1 MSEQQQSP
9 VTPEEV
15 TVPESVSDRID
26 TTRPHSARFWNY
38 FVGGKD
44 HYEVDRE
51 IGDQIKELFP
61 GLVDVAMAG
70 RQFLR
75 RSVRHLVEERG
86 IRQFLDIGTGLPTAD
101 NTHQVAQSLAPD
113 ARIVYVDNDPLVLAH
128 ARALL
133 TSTPEGRTDY
143 LDADLYQPGAIL
155 AEAAKTLDLDK
166 PVALMLLS
174 ILGHAGDFGRARD
187 VVGEL
192 MAALP
197 SGSHLVVYDAS
208 RTSEGIIAAEKAYTE
223 SGAVPYHVREP
234 AEIATLFDGLQ
245 WVEPGFV
252 RLSEWHPD
260 AESAT
265 LPVDVDAFG
274 GVGYK
279 A

>member
-1 MSEQQQSP
+1 MSEHPQS
-9 VTPEEV
+9 
-15 TVPESVSDRID
+15 SVSPAAEPMSERID

-51 IGDQIKELFP
+51 IGDQIKNFFP
-61 GLVDVAMAG
+61 GLVDVAVAG

-101 NTHQVAQSLAPD
+101 NTHQVAQSFAPD

-133 TSTPEGRTDY
+133 TSTPEGVTDY
-143 LDADLYQPGAIL
+143 VDADLYQPEAVL
-155 AEAAKTLDLDK
+155 AQAAKTLDFDK
-166 PVALMLLS
+166 PVALMLLG
-174 ILGHAGDFGRARD
+174 ILGHANDFDHARD
-187 VVGEL
+187 VVGRL
-192 MAALP
+192 MAGLP
-197 SGSHLVVYDAS
+197 SGSHLVVYDGT
-208 RTSEGIIAAEKAYTE
+208 RTSEGMIAAEKAYIE
-223 SGAVPYHVREP
+223 SGAVPYYVREP
-234 AEIATLFDGLQ
+234 EQIATLFDGLQ

-260 AESAT
+260 EESAT
-265 LPVDVDAFG
+265 VPADVDAFG
-274 GVGYK
+274 GAGYK

>member
-1 MSEQQQSP
+1 MSDQQQP
-9 VTPEEV
+9 
-15 TVPESVSDRID
+15 SVSPAAVPVSERID

-44 HYEVDRE
+44 NYEVDRE
-51 IGDQIKELFP
+51 IGDQIRTLFP
-61 GLVDVAMAG
+61 GLVDVAVAG

-133 TSTPEGRTDY
+133 TSTPEGVTDY
-143 LDADLYQPGAIL
+143 VDADLYRPETVL
-155 AEAAKTLDLDK
+155 AQAAKTLDFDR
-166 PVALMLLS
+166 PVALMLLG
-174 ILGHAGDFGRARD
+174 ILGHADDFDQARD
-187 VVGEL
+187 VVGRL
-192 MAALP
+192 MAGLP
-197 SGSHLVVYDAS
+197 SGSHLVVYDGT
-208 RTSEGIIAAEKAYTE
+208 RTSEGMIAAEKAYIE
-223 SGAVPYHVREP
+223 SGAVPYYVREP
-234 AEIATLFDGLQ
+234 EQIATLFDGLQ

-265 LPVDVDAFG
+265 VPADVDAFG
-274 GVGYK
+274 GAGYK

>member
-1 MSEQQQSP
+1 MSDQQQP
-9 VTPEEV
+9 
-15 TVPESVSDRID
+15 SVSPAAVPVSERID

-44 HYEVDRE
+44 NYEVDRE
-51 IGDQIKELFP
+51 IGDQIRTLFP
-61 GLVDVAMAG
+61 GLVDVAVAG

-133 TSTPEGRTDY
+133 TSTPEGVTDY
-143 LDADLYQPGAIL
+143 VDADLYRPETVL
-155 AEAAKTLDLDK
+155 AQAAKTLDFDR
-166 PVALMLLS
+166 PVALMLLG
-174 ILGHAGDFGRARD
+174 ILGHAADFDQARD
-187 VVGEL
+187 VVGRL
-192 MAALP
+192 MAGLP
-197 SGSHLVVYDAS
+197 SGSHLVVYDGT
-208 RTSEGIIAAEKAYTE
+208 RTSEGMIAAEKAYIE
-223 SGAVPYHVREP
+223 SGAVPYYVREP
-234 AEIATLFDGLQ
+234 EQIATLFDGLQ

-265 LPVDVDAFG
+265 VPADVDAFG
-274 GVGYK
+274 GAGHK

>member
-1 MSEQQQSP
+1 MSDQQQS
-9 VTPEEV
+9 
-15 TVPESVSDRID
+15 SVSPAAVPVSERID

-44 HYEVDRE
+44 NYEVDRE
-51 IGDQIKELFP
+51 IGDQIKTFFP
-61 GLVDVAMAG
+61 GLVDVAVAG

-133 TSTPEGRTDY
+133 TSTPEGVTDY
-143 LDADLYQPGAIL
+143 VDADLYRPEAVL
-155 AEAAKTLDLDK
+155 AQAAKTLDFDR
-166 PVALMLLS
+166 PVALMLLG
-174 ILGHAGDFGRARD
+174 ILGHADDFDQARD
-187 VVGEL
+187 VVGRL
-192 MAALP
+192 MAGLP
-197 SGSHLVVYDAS
+197 SGSHLVVYDGT
-208 RTSEGIIAAEKAYTE
+208 RTSEGMIAAEKAYIE
-223 SGAVPYHVREP
+223 SGAVPYYVREP
-234 AEIATLFDGLQ
+234 EQIATLFDGLQ

-265 LPVDVDAFG
+265 VPADVDAFG
-274 GVGYK
+274 GAGFK

>member
-1 MSEQQQSP
+1 MSDQQQS
-9 VTPEEV
+9 
-15 TVPESVSDRID
+15 SVSPAAVPVSERID

-44 HYEVDRE
+44 NYEVDRE
-51 IGDQIKELFP
+51 IGDQIKTFFP
-61 GLVDVAMAG
+61 GLVDVAVAG

-113 ARIVYVDNDPLVLAH
+113 ACIVYVDNDPLVLAH

-133 TSTPEGRTDY
+133 TSTPEGVTDY
-143 LDADLYQPGAIL
+143 VDADLYRPEAVL
-155 AEAAKTLDLDK
+155 AQAAKTLDFDR
-166 PVALMLLS
+166 PVALMLLG
-174 ILGHAGDFGRARD
+174 ILGHADDFDQARD
-187 VVGEL
+187 VVGRL
-192 MAALP
+192 MAGLP
-197 SGSHLVVYDAS
+197 SGSHLVVYDGT
-208 RTSEGIIAAEKAYTE
+208 RTSEGMIAAEKAYIE
-223 SGAVPYHVREP
+223 SGAVPYYVREP
-234 AEIATLFDGLQ
+234 EQIATLFDGLQ

-265 LPVDVDAFG
+265 VPADVDAFG
-274 GVGYK
+274 GAGFK